1 MGCKVVVVV
10 NRIIAFY
17 FIYITRSCVYD
28 KRKRKILF
36 STKLLMHNI
45 LFLWE
50 VYFVLREV
58 LEKKLIITVIAVC
71 FIDTQINVK
80 RYLILIL
87 YLQDLAPNIG
97 YIDIDL
103 FFILSTL
110 VYILLVHRRD
120 RMSTKHE
127 TTFTSFA

>member
-58 LEKKLIITVIAVC
+58 LEKKLIITVIAV
-71 FIDTQINVK
+71 
-80 RYLILIL
+80 YLILIL

>member
-10 NRIIAFY
+10 NRLIAFY

-58 LEKKLIITVIAVC
+58 LEKKLIITVIAV
-71 FIDTQINVK
+71 
-80 RYLILIL
+80 YLILIL

-110 VYILLVHRRD
+110 VYILLVHRRH